1 MVSVREGSRGL
12 SPVKDGA
19 EVAAGFQTPWL
30 QVDKDTCQAMVTA
43 LPDETSTLF
52 PVQVQLVV
60 EFYSQ
65 ML

>member
-1 MVSVREGSRGL
+1 MRE
-12 SPVKDGA
+12 GA

-30 QVDKDTCQAMVTA
+30 QVDKDAYQATVTA

-52 PVQVQLVV
+52 PVQPQLVV